1 MSARTRLVV
10 VLAAAVTLA
19 VSACGSGGDSATPAV
34 GAASRP
40 PSAAVAEGMCAEH
53 GVLEALCT
61 KCNPA
66 LIPIFQKKGDWCTE
80 HGLPESIC
88 PICHPE
94 RGGRPAAG
102 VDVAVDESPPD
113 GIRVRLASAEIAEV
127 AGLRTVAV
135 EAAPTD
141 REVGRELGAIAVI
154 HYDATRVARLNPR
167 AEGVVKALS
176 VDVGSHV
183 TAGTLLAQIESA
195 AIGESEARIA
205 TARAR
210 LALARKQAG
219 RLAALAADG
228 TTSTRALEEARGA
241 AREAEGE
248 VAALV
253 AAQALMGPTEGRA
266 YRIESPIEGVVVGR
280 TASIGAFVDRDDVL
294 FEIVDTRV
302 MWADI
307 EIAEVDIAT
316 VRTGLA
322 VTLTVEGLPGR
333 TFSARVSYVAPEV
346 DPHSRTVLARAALD
360 NAEGVLRANMFARAA
375 VRGLGDPEPARDAG
389 SVMPEM
395 IVPGA
400 AIQVAKKVSLVFVQ
414 VEPDVYEGRRV
425 TVGRTLGDGRVEV
438 RGRLQ
443 AGDRVVHVGAFILK
457 TETLKDSIGAGCC
470 ADDGGK

>member
-1 MSARTRLVV
+1 MNAHASRAGALALAA
-10 VLAAAVTLA
+10 VLAA
-19 VSACGSGGDSATPAV
+19 SACGGDAPAPDS
-34 GAASRP
+34 GAAASP
-40 PSAAVAEGMCAEH
+40 AVAEGMCAEH

-66 LIPIFQKKGDWCTE
+66 LIPIFQKKGDWCVE
-80 HGLPESIC
+80 HGFPESIC

-113 GIRVRLASAEIAEV
+113 GIRVRLASADAAEV

-141 REVGRELGAIAVI
+141 REIGAIAVI

-176 VDVGSHV
+176 VDVGSRV
-183 TAGTLLAQIESA
+183 TAGTVLAQIESA
-195 AIGESEARIA
+195 SIGESEARIA

-210 LALARKQAG
+210 LALARKQAS

-228 TTSTRALEEARGA
+228 TTSTRAVEEARGA
-241 AREAEGE
+241 MREAEGE
-248 VAALV
+248 IAALV
-253 AAQALMGPTEGRA
+253 AAQALFGPTDGQA
-266 YRIESPIEGVVVGR
+266 YRIESPIDGVVVSR

-294 FEIVDTRV
+294 FEVVDTRV

-307 EIAEVDIAT
+307 EVAEADIAN
-316 VRTGLA
+316 VREGLG
-322 VTLTVEGLPGR
+322 VTLAVEGLPGR

-346 DPHSRTVLARAALD
+346 DPHSRTVLARAAVD
-360 NAEGVLRANMFARAA
+360 NPDGALRANMFARAE
-375 VRGLGDPEPARDAG
+375 VHEPGDPEPARDALPALPG
-389 SVMPEM
+389 WV
-395 IVPGA
+395 VPRSA
-400 AIQVAKKVSLVFVQ
+400 LQIAKKATLVFVQ
-414 VEPDVYEGRRV
+414 VESEVYEGRRV

-443 AGDRVVHVGAFILK
+443 GGDRVVHEGAFMLK